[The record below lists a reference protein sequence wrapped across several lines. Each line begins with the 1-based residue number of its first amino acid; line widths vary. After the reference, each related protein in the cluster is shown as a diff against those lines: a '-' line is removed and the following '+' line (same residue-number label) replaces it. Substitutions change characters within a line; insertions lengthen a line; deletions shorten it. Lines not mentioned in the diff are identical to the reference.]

1 MVGTMARGRAAR
13 KVPRRTNPDTSPRPR
28 WTAAARFRP
37 QEPCRAPI
45 SGVACAI
52 SPGNPSLRRS
62 SRPSSPPGPP
72 PDELWASPACGQDFS
87 HSHAI
92 NVSLRDSELEPFL
105 PLFNSLYGRASSLF
119 YDEFAELLSEEGSQ
133 QGCPLGGLL
142 FVLSVAA
149 IAEDVALRYHG
160 RSIVCKYTL
169 QGGSGRACTRSTPA
183 RARTRRPHTTVR
195 LQTPFLTGPS
205 CAASLGGAL
214 GCAVGTVWVHLGRRQ
229 QMPSGRPAGRGLVT
243 RDHFSVRQ
251 FADTSLHPG

>member
-1 MVGTMARGRAAR
+1 MQRFGVRGCHPRAHSCYYSPVGLRGKIVRALRSQPLFVINTLRPKNRPNNLSNNIHCRFGSA
-13 KVPRRTNPDTSPRPR
+13 PRRS
-28 WTAAARFRP
+28 AAA
-37 QEPCRAPI
+37 
-45 SGVACAI
+45 
-52 SPGNPSLRRS
+52 SP
-62 SRPSSPPGPP
+62 
-72 PDELWASPACGQDFS
+72 
-87 HSHAI
+87 HA
-92 NVSLRDSELEPFL
+92 
-105 PLFNSLYGRASSLF
+105 
-119 YDEFAELLSEEGSQ
+119 
-133 QGCPLGGLL
+133 
-142 FVLSVAA
+142 
-149 IAEDVALRYHG
+149 

-205 CAASLGGAL
+205 CAASLQAAL